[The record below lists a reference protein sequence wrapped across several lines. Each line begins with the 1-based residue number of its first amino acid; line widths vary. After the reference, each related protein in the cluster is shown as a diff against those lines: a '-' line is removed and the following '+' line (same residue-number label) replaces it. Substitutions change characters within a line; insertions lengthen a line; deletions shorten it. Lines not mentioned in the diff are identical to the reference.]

1 MQDTTRRRF
10 IGVTGAGAAVVAVAP
25 AAAYAGGT
33 SRSRN
38 SADEPVVA
46 YVGDAT
52 SDRLSLFVGERE
64 VVLHDRDLVA
74 RILNAAGR

>member
-1 MQDTTRRRF
+1 MHDTTRRRF
-10 IGVTGAGAAVVAVAP
+10 LGTTGAGAAVVAVAP

-33 SRSRN
+33 ARSKN

-46 YVGDAT
+46 YVGDAR
-52 SDRLSLFVGERE
+52 SDEVSLFVGDRE
-64 VVLHDRDLVA
+64 VVLHDLDLVN

>member
-10 IGVTGAGAAVVAVAP
+10 IGVTGAGAAAVAVAP

-38 SADEPVVA
+38 SADEPVGGA
-46 YVGDAT
+46 AT
-52 SDRLSLFVGERE
+52 SARRARCVGERAG
-64 VVLHDRDLVA
+64 VLHHRDLVA